1 MFREFGP
8 SVSARTMPDK
18 ILASGCP
25 DGLLKL
31 TVVPSARLTCVLAEI
46 FTKAVPPLA
55 VLRVSPA
62 RTVPGP
68 GTGTPPTDAPDD
80 EIICPMACWP
90 PVAGRVLKVSPRTK
104 LRQMTFLRKRI
115 PIQCPYRSLP

>member
-1 MFREFGP
+1 MFRESEP
-8 SVSARTMPDK
+8 SVSARTMPEE

-25 DGLLKL
+25 DRLLKL
-31 TVVPSARLTCVLAEI
+31 TVVSPARLTWVFAEI
-46 FTKAVPPLA
+46 LTKAVPPLA

-90 PVAGRVLKVSPRTK
+90 PAAGSVLKESPITRF
-104 LRQMTFLRKRI
+104 RHITFLRKRVSI
-115 PIQCPYRSLP
+115 RSSTI